1 MTTYT
6 IYLGSKPIV
15 SVAGTEAS
23 YICYE
28 AAKTIAKTVGKTADL
43 VWDET
48 GEVVAYYD
56 PEADDSE
63 VGEHEE
69 PHALS
74 F

>member
-23 YICYE
+23 YTCYE
-28 AAKTIAKTVGKTADL
+28 AAKAIAKTVGKTADL

-56 PEADDSE
+56 PEADDGVE
-63 VGEHEE
+63 EHEE
-69 PHALS
+69 YHALS